1 MDVHDTT
8 PQSWFNAVLSAL
20 IAGVFYVLNVYRSKV
35 DRLEDQQSRF
45 ITREELQH
53 HMDQIRGDRIQMHV
67 ENLSRL
73 DRIDDAVI
81 RLASELHGKSP

>member
-1 MDVHDTT
+1 MSDPT
-8 PQSWFNAVLSAL
+8 PQSWFNATLSAL
-20 IAGVFYVLNVYRSKV
+20 VGVVFFVLNVYRRKV
-35 DRLEDQQSRF
+35 DKLEQDRGAYVTQEQ
-45 ITREELQH
+45 LQR

-81 RLASELHGKSP
+81 RLATRFDGMPKP